1 MKFRKVNMDKSGKI
15 RGEFVGFWGL
25 GFAML
30 CVGFFAVNDSAF
42 ATCTTDSTT
51 GDVTCTESTTATV
64 HVAEACTMTATV
76 NTPHIADITNGLYSG
91 GIAEYANGIG
101 KTTLKVI
108 CNDASGFSIYAVGYT
123 NNEFGNTKLMTNTAD
138 SSAPIINTNTYNNG
152 DTSAWSMKI
161 NAVSGT
167 YAPTLDNSF
176 GSYHNVPS
184 TYTRVAYR
192 TSGTDVSNGTT
203 EATGSSVEATYAA
216 YISPT
221 QPAGT
226 YSGQVKYTLVHPAN
240 TRPAEPIVCPSGKI
254 CYNPNGGNVI
264 GTMGQQTVSTYATYA
279 TLLAS
284 NFSRTGYGFAGW
296 SDVFDYNT
304 NANAKFYGPNETITF
319 TAGQY
324 SGTNNGLSLY
334 AVWIK
339 SAGNLQ
345 DGNKVAELCGN
356 TAQSITGSL
365 TTAPTDGT
373 ANLSS
378 VSALT
383 DQRDNNTYAIAKL
396 ADGKCWMIENLRL
409 ENTAEHNSDGSLA
422 QGYGISTTYGN
433 FAGLAE
439 PESANFTIST
449 TANSLYYSGTQS
461 GDATVNI
468 GTSNYPEYRMPRY
481 NNWNNQSTSADRPQN
496 PTTNSATNSTTNA
509 GMYSYGNYYTWHAA
523 MANTTLYS
531 GPTATDAD
539 GKTSE
544 TVNTSLCP
552 TGWRLPYGRNTGNG
566 TIAGGFYNLNYK
578 INNDSNVTEST
589 ASLKLR
595 SFPNN
600 FLYSGYFES
609 HRGSFGYYWSST
621 ANSGSN
627 SWYLYLRSSNVT
639 PGTSLNDKCNGQ
651 SIRCTVGA

>member
-1 MKFRKVNMDKSGKI
+1 MKDKSVIEWLTTGSVVI
-15 RGEFVGFWGL
+15 
-25 GFAML
+25 FAMVL
-30 CVGFFAVNDSAF
+30 GIVSILFNNGSAF

-51 GDVTCTESTTATV
+51 GDVTCTESATATV

-138 SSAPIINTNTYNNG
+138 SSAPIINTDTYNSG

-192 TSGTDVSNGTT
+192 TSGTDVANGAT

-240 TRPAEPIVCPSGKI
+240 TRPAEPQVTQAGKI
-254 CYNPNGGNVI
+254 CYYANATDAV
-264 GTMGQQTVSTYATYA
+264 GTMGCQTVSTTATSA
-279 TLLAS
+279 TLLAG
-284 NFSRTGYGFAGW
+284 NFSRSGYGFAGW
-296 SDVFDYNT
+296 SNKFDYAT
-304 NANAKFYGPNETITF
+304 NPNQEGIKFYGPNETITF

-334 AVWIK
+334 AVWVK

-345 DGNKVAELCGN
+345 DSTKVAELCG
-356 TAQSITGSL
+356 TGADAL
-365 TTAPTDGT
+365 TQAPTDGT

-378 VSALT
+378 VSALI
-383 DQRDNNTYAIAKL
+383 DQRDNQTYAIAKL

-409 ENTAEHNSDGSLA
+409 DNSATLTITNTNKPLNDGANVTLKHSYSDTETYNTLSA
-422 QGYGISTTYGN
+422 SQGPT
-433 FAGLAE
+433 
-439 PESANFTIST
+439 T
-449 TANSLYYSGTQS
+449 TAWCTTITASCNDQS
-461 GDATVNI
+461 MLFTGNTTNRA
-468 GTSNYPEYRMPRY
+468 S
-481 NNWNNQSTSADRPQN
+481 N
-496 PTTNSATNSTTNA
+496 PTTNSGS
-509 GMYSYGNYYTWHAA
+509 MYSYGNYYNW
-523 MANTTLYS
+523 YS
-531 GPTATDAD
+531 ATAGRGTYNFSTNNNSVAGD
-539 GKTSE
+539 
-544 TVNTSLCP
+544 LCP
-552 TGWRLPYGRNTGNG
+552 AGWRLPKGGDKTRIESNDDNEFWNLTVDALNG
-566 TIAGGFYNLNYK
+566 GVTPANY
-578 INNDSNVTEST
+578 SSST
-589 ASLKLR
+589 APYYTGTTEAGPVDKKLR
-595 SFPNN
+595 SYPNN
-600 FLYSGYFES
+600 YLYSGYVS
-609 HRGSFGYYWSST
+609 GGSLVNRGSYGGFWSST
-621 ANSGSN
+621 AYSTNSAYNLLLGRSDVGPGSV
-627 SWYLYLRSSNVT
+627 SNYKYIGSTV
-639 PGTSLNDKCNGQ
+639 
-651 SIRCTVGA
+651 RCIAGS